1 MLALLL
7 LAGCAGNIK
16 ALYEEEKALV
26 MADPLPVGEDWAP
39 ELRLR
44 LSEAALQE
52 LAEVAVTEGLLAYD
66 EVIEVDNPLG
76 LKVEVKPK
84 ATVKKLSVAV
94 GKDCGGCLEL
104 DAKLGGRARW
114 SAAGSSGKVPFTAK
128 VKGTVAFELEETPK
142 GWTIEGRLVELDR
155 VKLESE
161 LVGQLDL
168 TKFLGEWTREA
179 LEEVPALELGRIG
192 GEDLPLRAARLTGG
206 SGSIELHA
214 LTRVSGG
221 QSVPPLSSPLTEGWD
236 LHLHEATALA
246 LARREAFALG
256 TIDYDV
262 AVDPRSL
269 DLDAERFT
277 MGLRLWRLSGAGWW
291 REYTVQGDVSVGKRK
306 IRLQPTE
313 ATEGEKSKGAGLA
326 DPLALLVEG
335 RILEAVSDG
344 MRQAFPGGAA
354 ARVGD
359 RKLLTRVEAVAGE
372 GALIRVSGGVE
383 LREGAAGRDEG
394 ELPEVPVTGVR

>member
-16 ALYEEEKALV
+16 ALYEEERALV
-26 MADPLPVGEDWAP
+26 MADPPPVGENWAP

-52 LAEVAVTEGLLAYD
+52 LAEVAVAEGLLAYD
-66 EVIEVDNPLG
+66 EVIEVKNPLG
-76 LKVEVKPK
+76 VKVEVKPK
-84 ATVKKLSVAV
+84 ASVKKLTVAV

-104 DAKLGGRARW
+104 DARLAGKARW
-114 SAAGSSGKVPFTAK
+114 SAAGNSGRIPFTAK
-128 VKGTVAFELEETPK
+128 VKGTVAFELEETRK
-142 GWTIEGRLVELDR
+142 GWSIQGRLVELQK

-161 LVGQLDL
+161 LVGKLDV
-168 TKFLGEWTREA
+168 TSILGDWTREA
-179 LEEVPALELGRIG
+179 LEEVPPLELGRIG
-192 GEDLPLRAARLTGG
+192 GDDLPLRAARITGG
-206 SGSIELHA
+206 DGAIELQA
-214 LTRVSGG
+214 LTQVSGG
-221 QSVPPLSSPLTEGWD
+221 QAVPPLRSALSEGWD
-236 LHLHEATALA
+236 VHIHEATALA

-256 TIDYDV
+256 TVDYDI
-262 AVDPRSL
+262 ALDPRRL

-277 MGLRLWRLSGAGWW
+277 MELRLWRLSGAGWW

-306 IRLQPTE
+306 IRLAPTE

-344 MRQAFPGGAA
+344 MRQALPGGAA
-354 ARVGD
+354 AKVGD
-359 RKLLTRVEAVAGE
+359 RKLLTKVSEVAGE
-372 GALIRVSGGVE
+372 GELIRLSGAVE
-383 LREGAAGRDEG
+383 LREGSAGRSAED
-394 ELPEVPVTGVR
+394 LPEVPVSGAR